1 MISLGF
7 GVSHANM
14 LTFTSLEHLLIPVN
28 IIVVFTTVICGQN
41 FHTVIHT
48 GPLTYLP
55 EILDLEIKFYKIAA
69 KLLN

>member
-14 LTFTSLEHLLIPVN
+14 RTFTSLEHLLIPVN
-28 IIVVFTTVICGQN
+28 IIVVFPRDVIV

-48 GPLTYLP
+48 GPLTYLS
-55 EILDLEIKFYKIAA
+55 EILDLETKFYKIAA